1 MTRVG
6 GSLISGALGAM
17 LVLWSASVA
26 ADDQDNID
34 YRQHIMKAMGEEAA
48 SIDMILQHKAP
59 PDSLATHAR
68 ILAIAA
74 ATAKKA
80 FEPKAEGGNSKPVVW
95 TNWADFSKRLDAL
108 TAATDELAKT
118 AATGGIAVAG
128 PKVEGLGCKACH
140 DQYMAPKN

>member
-1 MTRVG
+1 MTRIG

-17 LVLWSASVA
+17 LVMWSAGVS

-48 SIDMILQHKAP
+48 SIDMILQHKVL

-74 ATAKKA
+74 AMAKKA
-80 FEPKAEGGNSKPVVW
+80 FEPKADGGNSKPSVW
-95 TNWADFSKRLDAL
+95 SNWTDFSKRLDAL
-108 TAATDELAKT
+108 TAATDDLAKT
-118 AATGGIAVAG
+118 AATGGVALAG
-128 PKVEGLGCKACH
+128 PKVVGLGCKACH
-140 DQYMAPKN
+140 DQYMVPKN